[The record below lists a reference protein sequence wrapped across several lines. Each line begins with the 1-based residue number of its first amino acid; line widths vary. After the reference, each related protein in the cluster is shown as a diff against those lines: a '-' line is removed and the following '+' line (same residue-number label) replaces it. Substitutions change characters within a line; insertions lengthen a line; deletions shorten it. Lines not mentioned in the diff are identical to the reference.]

1 MQNLDLFI
9 IILVMAGLN
18 ILQFIYWSR
27 IVSDLTLKLMSKN
40 VGEYKQAVSPVIVQ
54 ERDLKVDVDD
64 ALEEESILNQL
75 NSMVR

>member
-1 MQNLDLFI
+1 VQNLDLFI